1 MTPISSL
8 LQKTKEA
15 SAILARLDDGARSEL
30 LMEMAAVLL
39 EKTGFVLAENQKDL
53 DLLSDSDPKKDR
65 LKLTESRIAGLAES
79 LQAVSQLPDPTNRV
93 LLERNL
99 PNGLHI
105 KKMAVPLG
113 VVGIIYES
121 RPNVTM
127 DVSALCLRSGNAVV
141 LKGGKEAERSNT
153 ALVQCIHEALNRKNL
168 PNDLVLLLPSD
179 RSVVKEMFTAT
190 RFLDVLIPRGSDQLI
205 QFVRQNSL
213 VPTIETGAGVV
224 HIYVHKSAD
233 LQMAADIIINAKT
246 SRPSVC
252 NALDCVLA
260 DVEIASA
267 LMQKLAPRL
276 AEFQVEVHADDRSH
290 SALET
295 LDYPF
300 LLKATD
306 EDFGKEWLDFAL
318 SIKVVEG
325 IDEALRHIG
334 QYSSR
339 HSEAIIADNAEVTG
353 RFLNE
358 VDAAAV
364 YVNASTRF
372 TDGGE
377 FGLGAEIGIST
388 QKLHARGPFALE
400 KLVTE
405 KWVVRGNG
413 QIRI

>member
-8 LQKTKEA
+8 LQKTKDA

-30 LMEMAAVLL
+30 LMEMAVVLL

-79 LQAVSQLPDPTNRV
+79 LKSVSELPDPTQRV

-105 KKMAVPLG
+105 KRMAVPLG

-168 PNDLVLLLPSD
+168 PAELVLLLPSD
-179 RSVVKEMFTAT
+179 RSVVQEMFTAT

-224 HIYVHKSAD
+224 HIYVHQSAD
-233 LQMAADIIINAKT
+233 LQMATDIIINAKT

-260 DVEIASA
+260 DAEIASG
-267 LMQKLAPRL
+267 LMRKLAPRL
-276 AEFQVEVHADDRSH
+276 AEFQVEVHADDISL
-290 SALET
+290 SGLEM

-300 LLKATD
+300 LLKATE

-339 HSEAIIADNAEVTG
+339 HSEAIIADNAELTA

>member
-1 MTPISSL
+1 MTTISSL

-15 SAILARLDDGARSEL
+15 SAILARIDDGARSEL
-30 LMEMAAVLL
+30 LMEMADVLL
-39 EKTGFVLAENQKDL
+39 KKIGFVLAENQKDL

-79 LQAVSQLPDPTNRV
+79 LQAVSKLPDPTNRV

-99 PNGLHI
+99 PNGLQI

-113 VVGIIYES
+113 VAGIIYES

-153 ALVQCIHEALNRKNL
+153 ALVQCIYEALSRMNL
-168 PNDLVLLLPSD
+168 PAELVLLLPSD
-179 RSVVKEMFTAT
+179 RSVVQEMFMAT

-224 HIYVHKSAD
+224 HIYVHQSAD
-233 LQMAADIIINAKT
+233 LQMATDIIVNAKT

-260 DVEIASA
+260 DKEIATE
-267 LMQKLAPRL
+267 LMQTLAPRL
-276 AEFQVEVHADDRSH
+276 TEFQVLVHADES
-290 SALET
+290 SFSVLET
-295 LDYPF
+295 LGYPF
-300 LLKATD
+300 LSKARE

-318 SIKVVEG
+318 SIKVVVG
-325 IDEALRHIG
+325 MDEALRHIA

-339 HSEAIIADNAEVTG
+339 HSEAIITNEQEVAAF
-353 RFLNE
+353 FLEE

-405 KWVVRGNG
+405 KWVIRGNG